1 MKLEDF
7 KITPEEAERILLQQG
22 NEVLAVLQ
30 MQGWKII
37 EESLKLS
44 IQKAQIKRRQALDKQ
59 STRETGLYLDGVED
73 GVLIAKEDVYEIV
86 NAALRARQAKDVR
99 RELEEELK

>member
-22 NEVLAVLQ
+22 NEVLAVLP

-44 IQKAQIKRRQALDKQ
+44 IQKAQIKRRQALEKQ

>member
-44 IQKAQIKRRQALDKQ
+44 IQKAQIKRRQALEKQ